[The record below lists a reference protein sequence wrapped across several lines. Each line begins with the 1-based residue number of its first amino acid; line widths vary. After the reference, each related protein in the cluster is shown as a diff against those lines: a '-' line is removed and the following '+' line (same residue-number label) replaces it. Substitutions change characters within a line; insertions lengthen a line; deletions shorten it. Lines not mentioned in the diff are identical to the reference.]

1 VRGAADPGQAA
12 MELDL
17 LLKDASERGA
27 SDVHLKLRQPPV
39 VRVDGALEPLDG
51 WDALTEMDLA
61 GALQAVVDSS
71 PARLGRL
78 EDGELDLA
86 YSTEGL
92 PRFRV
97 NCFRQRGAVS
107 LAFRVIPDRAPT
119 FTELNLPAGV
129 VRLAHDQRGLI
140 LVTGASGVG
149 KTTTLAAMIDEIN
162 RTRRQHIVTVEDP
175 IEFIH
180 HDRSCIV
187 NQREVGI
194 DTVSFHT
201 ALRSVLRQDPDVILI
216 GELRDVETAETA
228 LQAAETGHLVLSTM
242 HTIDAA
248 ETIGRLIEFFPGGK
262 QAQVRSILAG
272 VLRGVISQRLLPR
285 TDGGRIPA
293 VEVMVMNARIDELIR
308 EHRTQELE
316 AAIEEGSFHEMQS
329 FQQSLIGLVLA
340 GEVEAEL
347 AANASTNKHDFLI
360 ELEHALKR
368 QKAEEKGWVDP
379 RSEQARAGIIR

>member
-1 VRGAADPGQAA
+1 
-12 MELDL
+12 MELDV
-17 LLKDASERGA
+17 LLKGASERGA

-51 WDALTEMDLA
+51 WEPLTETDLA
-61 GALQAVVDSS
+61 HALKAVVESS
-71 PARLGRL
+71 PARLGRM
-78 EDGELDLA
+78 EDGALDLA
-86 YSTEGL
+86 YSSDGL
-92 PRFRV
+92 PRLRV

-107 LAFRVIPDRAPT
+107 LAFRVIPDVAPT
-119 FTELNLPAGV
+119 FGELNLPGGV
-129 VRLAHDQRGLI
+129 PRLAHEERGLI
-140 LVTGASGVG
+140 LVAGASGVG

-175 IEFIH
+175 IEFLH
-180 HDRSCIV
+180 HDRNCIV
-187 NQREVGI
+187 NQREIGI

-248 ETIGRLIEFFPGGK
+248 ETIGRLIEFFPGVK
-262 QAQVRSILAG
+262 QPQVRSIIAG

-308 EHRTQELE
+308 
-316 AAIEEGSFHEMQS
+316 
-329 FQQSLIGLVLA
+329 
-340 GEVEAEL
+340 
-347 AANASTNKHDFLI
+347 
-360 ELEHALKR
+360 
-368 QKAEEKGWVDP
+368 
-379 RSEQARAGIIR
+379 

>member
-1 VRGAADPGQAA
+1 VLPIPGQAA
-12 MELDL
+12 MELDV
-17 LLKDASERGA
+17 LLKGASERGA

-51 WDALTEMDLA
+51 WEPLTETDLA
-61 GALQAVVDSS
+61 HALQAVVESS
-71 PARLGRL
+71 PARLGRM

-86 YSTEGL
+86 YSSDGL

-107 LAFRVIPDRAPT
+107 LAFRVIPDVAPS
-119 FTELNLPAGV
+119 FGELNLPAGV
-129 VRLAHDQRGLI
+129 ARLAHEERGLI

-175 IEFIH
+175 IEFLH
-180 HDRSCIV
+180 HDRNCIV
-187 NQREVGI
+187 NQREIGI

-248 ETIGRLIEFFPGGK
+248 ETIGRLIEFFPGAK
-262 QAQVRSILAG
+262 QPQVRSIIAG

-308 EHRTQELE
+308 EHKTHELQ

-329 FQQSLIGLVLA
+329 FQQALIGLVLS
-340 GEVEAEL
+340 GDVEPEL

-360 ELEHALKR
+360 ELEHSLKR

-379 RSEQARAGIIR
+379 RSEHARAGIVR

>member
-1 VRGAADPGQAA
+1 VVPIPGQAA
-12 MELDL
+12 MELDV
-17 LLKDASERGA
+17 LLKGASERGA

-39 VRVDGALEPLDG
+39 LRVDGALEPLDG
-51 WDALTEMDLA
+51 WEPLTEMDLA
-61 GALQAVVDSS
+61 GALRAVVEAS

-86 YSTEGL
+86 YSADGL

-107 LAFRVIPDRAPT
+107 LAFRVIPDVAPT
-119 FTELNLPAGV
+119 FGELNLPAGV
-129 VRLAHDQRGLI
+129 ARLAHEERGLI

-180 HDRSCIV
+180 HDLNCIV
-187 NQREVGI
+187 NQREIGI

-248 ETIGRLIEFFPGGK
+248 ETIGRLIEFFPGAK
-262 QAQVRSILAG
+262 HPQIRSIIAG

-293 VEVMVMNARIDELIR
+293 VEVLVMNARIDELIR
-308 EHRTQELE
+308 EHRTHELQ

-329 FQQSLIGLVLA
+329 FQQALIALVLS
-340 GEVEAEL
+340 GDVEPEV

-360 ELEHALKR
+360 DLEHSLKR
-368 QKAEEKGWVDP
+368 QKAEEKGWIDP

>member
-1 VRGAADPGQAA
+1 
-12 MELDL
+12 MELDV
-17 LLKDASERGA
+17 LLKGASKRGA

-39 VRVDGALEPLDG
+39 LRVDGALEPLDG
-51 WDALTEMDLA
+51 WEPLTEMDLA
-61 GALQAVVDSS
+61 GALRAVVEAS

-86 YSTEGL
+86 YSADGL

-107 LAFRVIPDRAPT
+107 LAFRVIPDVAPT
-119 FTELNLPAGV
+119 FGELNLPAGV
-129 VRLAHDQRGLI
+129 ARLAHEERGLI

-180 HDRSCIV
+180 HDLNCIV
-187 NQREVGI
+187 NQREIGI

-248 ETIGRLIEFFPGGK
+248 ETIGRLIEFFPGAK
-262 QAQVRSILAG
+262 HPQIRSIIAG

-293 VEVMVMNARIDELIR
+293 VEVLVMNARIDELIR
-308 EHRTQELE
+308 EHRTHELQ

-329 FQQSLIGLVLA
+329 FQQALIALVLS
-340 GEVEAEL
+340 GDVEPEV

-360 ELEHALKR
+360 ELEHSLKR
-368 QKAEEKGWVDP
+368 QKAEEKGWIDP

>member
-1 VRGAADPGQAA
+1 MQLNA
-12 MELDL
+12 L
-17 LLKDASERGA
+17 LRRAVERGA

-39 VRVDGALEPLDG
+39 FRVDGVLEPLR
-51 WDALTEMDLA
+51 DAEPLTEANLET
-61 GALQAVVDSS
+61 ALHTVVGSAS
-71 PARLGRL
+71 TRL
-78 EDGELDLA
+78 ERFREQGELDMA
-86 YSTEGL
+86 YSTDEL

-97 NCFRQRGAVS
+97 NCFRQRGSIS
-107 LAFRVIPDRAPT
+107 LAFRYIPETVPSFD
-119 FTELNLPAGV
+119 ELGLPHGV
-129 VRLAHDQRGLI
+129 ARLAQEERGLL

-175 IEFIH
+175 IEFLH

-216 GELRDVETAETA
+216 GELRDAETAETA

-248 ETIGRLIEFFPGGK
+248 ETIARMIEFFPAAK
-262 QAQVRSILAG
+262 QSQVRSVLAST
-272 VLRGVISQRLLPR
+272 LRGVISQRLLPR
-285 TDGGRIPA
+285 ADGGRVPA

-308 EHRTQELE
+308 EERTNELQ
-316 AAIEEGSFHEMQS
+316 AAIEEGSFLHMQS
-329 FQQSLIGLVLA
+329 FQQALINLVLSDA
-340 GEVEAEL
+340 VEPEI
-347 AANASTNKHDFLI
+347 AANSSSNKHDFLV
-360 ELEHALKR
+360 ELDHALKR
-368 QKAEEKGWVDP
+368 RKAEEEGWVDP
-379 RSEQARAGIIR
+379 LSANANARVGIVR

>member
-1 VRGAADPGQAA
+1 
-12 MELDL
+12 MELDV
-17 LLKDASERGA
+17 LLKGASERGA

-39 VRVDGALEPLDG
+39 LRVDGALEPLVG
-51 WDALTEMDLA
+51 WEPLTEMDLSS
-61 GALQAVVDSS
+61 ALQAVVEAS

-86 YSTEGL
+86 YSADGL

-107 LAFRVIPDRAPT
+107 LAFRVIPDVAPT
-119 FTELNLPAGV
+119 FGELNLPAGV
-129 VRLAHDQRGLI
+129 ARLAHEERGLI

-180 HDRSCIV
+180 HDLNCIV
-187 NQREVGI
+187 NQREIGI

-248 ETIGRLIEFFPGGK
+248 ETIGRLIEFFPGAK
-262 QAQVRSILAG
+262 QPQVRSILAG

-293 VEVMVMNARIDELIR
+293 VEVLVMNARIDELIR
-308 EHRTQELE
+308 EQRTHELQ

-329 FQQSLIGLVLA
+329 FQQALIGLVLS
-340 GEVEAEL
+340 GDVEPDL

-360 ELEHALKR
+360 ELEHSLKR
-368 QKAEEKGWVDP
+368 QKAEEKGWIDP

>member
-1 VRGAADPGQAA
+1 
-12 MELDL
+12 MELDV
-17 LLKDASERGA
+17 LLKGASERGA

-39 VRVDGALEPLDG
+39 LRVDGALEPLDG
-51 WDALTEMDLA
+51 WEPLTEMDLSH
-61 GALQAVVDSS
+61 ALQAVVEAS

-86 YSTEGL
+86 YSAEGL

-97 NCFRQRGAVS
+97 
-107 LAFRVIPDRAPT
+107 IPDVAPT
-119 FTELNLPAGV
+119 FGELNLPAGV
-129 VRLAHDQRGLI
+129 ARLAHEERGLI

-180 HDRSCIV
+180 HDLNCIV
-187 NQREVGI
+187 NQREIGI

-242 HTIDAA
+242 HTIDAG
-248 ETIGRLIEFFPGGK
+248 ETIGRLIEFFPGAK
-262 QAQVRSILAG
+262 QPQVRSIIAG

-293 VEVMVMNARIDELIR
+293 VEVLVMNARIDELIR
-308 EHRTQELE
+308 EHRTHELQ

-329 FQQSLIGLVLA
+329 FQQALIGLVLS
-340 GEVEAEL
+340 GDVEPEL

-368 QKAEEKGWVDP
+368 QKAEDKGWIDP
-379 RSEQARAGIIR
+379 RSEHARAGIIR

>member
-1 VRGAADPGQAA
+1 
-12 MELDL
+12 MELDV
-17 LLKDASERGA
+17 LLKGASERGA

-51 WDALTEMDLA
+51 WEPLTDTDLA
-61 GALQAVVDSS
+61 HALQAVVESS
-71 PARLGRL
+71 PARLGRM

-86 YSTEGL
+86 YSSDGL

-107 LAFRVIPDRAPT
+107 LAFRVIPDVAPT
-119 FTELNLPAGV
+119 FGELNLPAGV
-129 VRLAHDQRGLI
+129 ERLANEERGLI

-175 IEFIH
+175 IEFLH
-180 HDRSCIV
+180 HDRNCIV

-248 ETIGRLIEFFPGGK
+248 ETIGRLIEFFPGAK
-262 QAQVRSILAG
+262 QPQVRSIIAG

-308 EHRTQELE
+308 EHRTHELP

-329 FQQSLIGLVLA
+329 FQQALIGLVLS
-340 GEVEAEL
+340 GDVEPEL

-360 ELEHALKR
+360 ELEHSLKR

-379 RSEQARAGIIR
+379 RSEHAGAGTVR

>member
-1 VRGAADPGQAA
+1 VLPIPGQAA
-12 MELDL
+12 MELDV
-17 LLKDASERGA
+17 LLKGASERGA

-39 VRVDGALEPLDG
+39 LRVDGALEPLDG
-51 WDALTEMDLA
+51 WEPLTEMDLSR
-61 GALQAVVDSS
+61 ALQAVVEAS

-86 YSTEGL
+86 YSADGL

-107 LAFRVIPDRAPT
+107 LAFRVIPDVAPT

-129 VRLAHDQRGLI
+129 ARLAHEERGLI

-175 IEFIH
+175 IEFLH
-180 HDRSCIV
+180 HDRNCIV
-187 NQREVGI
+187 NQREIGI

-248 ETIGRLIEFFPGGK
+248 ETIGRLIEFFPGAK
-262 QAQVRSILAG
+262 QPQVRAIIAG

-293 VEVMVMNARIDELIR
+293 VEVLVMNARIDELIR
-308 EHRTQELE
+308 EHRTHELQ

-329 FQQSLIGLVLA
+329 FQQALIALVLS
-340 GEVEAEL
+340 GDVEPDL

-360 ELEHALKR
+360 ELEHSLKR

-379 RSEQARAGIIR
+379 RSEHARAGIIR

>member
-1 VRGAADPGQAA
+1 
-12 MELDL
+12 MELDV

-61 GALQAVVDSS
+61 HALQAVVDSS

-119 FTELNLPAGV
+119 FAELNLPAGV
-129 VRLAHDQRGLI
+129 VRLAHEQRGLI
-140 LVTGASGVG
+140 FVTGASGVG

-242 HTIDAA
+242 HTIDAT

-379 RSEQARAGIIR
+379 RSEQARAGMIR

>member
-1 VRGAADPGQAA
+1 
-12 MELDL
+12 MELNAL
-17 LLKDASERGA
+17 LRRAVERGA

-39 VRVDGALEPLDG
+39 FRLDG
-51 WDALTEMDLA
+51 QLETLGDSAPLTEAELETV
-61 GALQAVVDSS
+61 LHTVVGSS
-71 PARLGRL
+71 PNGLERFQ
-78 EDGELDLA
+78 EDGELDTA

-97 NCFRQRGAVS
+97 NCFRQRGAISV
-107 LAFRVIPDRAPT
+107 AFRSIPDDVPS
-119 FTELNLPAGV
+119 FDQLQLPPGV
-129 VRLAHDQRGLI
+129 RRLAHEERGLV

-194 DTVSFHT
+194 DTGSFHS

-216 GELRDVETAETA
+216 GELRDAETAETA
-228 LQAAETGHLVLSTM
+228 LQAAETGHLVFATM

-248 ETIGRLIEFFPGGK
+248 ETIARMVEFFPGTK
-262 QAQVRSILAG
+262 QSQARSVMAS

-285 TDGGRIPA
+285 ADGGRVPA
-293 VEVMVMNARIDELIR
+293 VEVMVVNARIDELIR
-308 EHRTQELE
+308 EERTNELQ
-316 AAIEEGSFHEMQS
+316 AAIEEGSFLDMQS
-329 FQQSLIGLVLA
+329 FQQALINLVLSNT
-340 GEVEAEL
+340 VEAEV
-347 AANASTNKHDFLI
+347 AANYSSNKHDFLV
-360 ELEHALKR
+360 ELDHALKR
-368 QKAEEKGWVDP
+368 RKAEEDGWVDP
-379 RSEQARAGIIR
+379 LSQSARVGIAR

>member
-1 VRGAADPGQAA
+1 
-12 MELDL
+12 MELDV
-17 LLKDASERGA
+17 LLKGASERGA

-39 VRVDGALEPLDG
+39 IRVDGALEPLDG
-51 WDALTEMDLA
+51 WEPLTETDLSR
-61 GALQAVVDSS
+61 ALQSVVEAS

-86 YSTEGL
+86 YSAEGL

-107 LAFRVIPDRAPT
+107 LAFRVIPDVAPT
-119 FTELNLPAGV
+119 FGELNLPAGV
-129 VRLAHDQRGLI
+129 ARLAHEERGLI

-180 HDRSCIV
+180 HDLNCIV
-187 NQREVGI
+187 NQREIGI

-248 ETIGRLIEFFPGGK
+248 ETIGRLIEFFPGAK
-262 QAQVRSILAG
+262 QPQVRSIIAG

-293 VEVMVMNARIDELIR
+293 VEVLVMNARIDELIR
-308 EHRTQELE
+308 EHRTHELQ

-329 FQQSLIGLVLA
+329 FQQALIGLVLS
-340 GEVEAEL
+340 GDIEPEV

-360 ELEHALKR
+360 ELEHSLKR
-368 QKAEEKGWVDP
+368 QKAEEKGWIDP
-379 RSEQARAGIIR
+379 RSEHTRAGIIR

>member
-1 VRGAADPGQAA
+1 
-12 MELDL
+12 MELDV
-17 LLKDASERGA
+17 LLKGASERGA

-39 VRVDGALEPLDG
+39 LRVDGALEPLDG
-51 WDALTEMDLA
+51 WEPLTEMDLSH
-61 GALQAVVDSS
+61 ALQAVVEAS

-86 YSTEGL
+86 YSAEGL

-107 LAFRVIPDRAPT
+107 LAFRVIPDVAPT
-119 FTELNLPAGV
+119 FGELNLPAGV
-129 VRLAHDQRGLI
+129 ARLAHEERGLI

-180 HDRSCIV
+180 HDLNCIV
-187 NQREVGI
+187 NQREIGI

-242 HTIDAA
+242 HTIDAG
-248 ETIGRLIEFFPGGK
+248 ETIGRLIEFFPGAK
-262 QAQVRSILAG
+262 QAQVRSIIAG

-293 VEVMVMNARIDELIR
+293 VEVLVMNARIDELIR
-308 EHRTQELE
+308 EHRTNELQT
-316 AAIEEGSFHEMQS
+316 AIDEGSFLDMQS
-329 FQQSLIGLVLA
+329 FQQALINLVLA
-340 GEVEAEL
+340 DAVEADV
-347 AANASTNKHDFLI
+347 AADASTNKHDFLV
-360 ELEHALKR
+360 ELDHALKR
-368 QKAEEKGWVDP
+368 RKAEEHGWVDP
-379 RSEQARAGIIR
+379 LSEKARIGI

>member
-1 VRGAADPGQAA
+1 VLPIPGQAA
-12 MELDL
+12 MELDV
-17 LLKDASERGA
+17 LLKGASERGA

-39 VRVDGALEPLDG
+39 LRVDGALEPLVG
-51 WDALTEMDLA
+51 WEPLTEMDLSR
-61 GALQAVVDSS
+61 ALQAVVEAS

-86 YSTEGL
+86 YSADGL

-107 LAFRVIPDRAPT
+107 LAFRVIPDVAPT
-119 FTELNLPAGV
+119 FAQLNLPAGV
-129 VRLAHDQRGLI
+129 ARLAHEERGLI

-180 HDRSCIV
+180 HDLNCIV
-187 NQREVGI
+187 NQREIGI

-248 ETIGRLIEFFPGGK
+248 ETIGRLIEFFPGAK
-262 QAQVRSILAG
+262 QPQVRSIIAG

-293 VEVMVMNARIDELIR
+293 VEVLVMNARIDELIR
-308 EHRTQELE
+308 EHRTHELE
-316 AAIEEGSFHEMQS
+316 AAIEDGSFHEMQS
-329 FQQSLIGLVLA
+329 FQQALIGLVLS
-340 GEVEAEL
+340 GDVEPDL

-360 ELEHALKR
+360 ELEHSLKR
-368 QKAEEKGWVDP
+368 QKAEEKGWIDP
-379 RSEQARAGIIR
+379 RSEHDRAGIIR

>member
-1 VRGAADPGQAA
+1 
-12 MELDL
+12 MELDRL
-17 LLKDASERGA
+17 LQRAFERGV

-39 VRVDGALEPLDG
+39 LRVDGELEPLDG
-51 WDALTEMDLA
+51 WGALTAADLERA
-61 GALQAVVDSS
+61 VETVVDAS
-71 PARLGRL
+71 PTRLSRL
-78 EDGELDLA
+78 EENGELDLA
-86 YSTEGL
+86 YSPEGL

-107 LAFRVIPDRAPT
+107 LAFRVIPDVPPT
-119 FTELNLPAGV
+119 FAALNLPPGV
-129 VRLAHDQRGLI
+129 VRLAREERGLI

-162 RTRRQHIVTVEDP
+162 RTRRQHIVTIEDP

-216 GELRDVETAETA
+216 GELRDAETAETA

-248 ETIGRLIEFFPGGK
+248 ETIGRMIEFFPGAK
-262 QAQVRSILAG
+262 QAQVRSILAS

-308 EHRTQELE
+308 DERTHELQ
-316 AAIEEGSFHEMQS
+316 AAIEEGSFHDMQS
-329 FQQSLIGLVLA
+329 FHQALLGLVLS
-340 GEVEAEL
+340 GDVEPEL

-360 ELEHALKR
+360 ELDQALKR
-368 QKAEEKGWVDP
+368 QKAQAKGWVDP
-379 RSEQARAGIIR
+379 RLRHTGAGITR

>member
-1 VRGAADPGQAA
+1 
-12 MELDL
+12 MELNAL
-17 LLKDASERGA
+17 LRRAVERGA
-27 SDVHLKLRQPPV
+27 SDVHLKLGQPPV
-39 VRVDGALEPLDG
+39 FRIDGVLQPLREDEPLAEADLES
-51 WDALTEMDLA
+51 ALHT
-61 GALQAVVDSS
+61 VVGY
-71 PARLGRL
+71 AAQRL
-78 EDGELDLA
+78 ERFHEHGELDLA
-86 YSTEGL
+86 YSTDDL

-97 NCFRQRGAVS
+97 NCFRQRGSIS
-107 LAFRVIPDRAPT
+107 LAFRYIPEKVPS
-119 FTELNLPAGV
+119 FEELGLPRGV
-129 VRLAHDQRGLI
+129 ARLAQEERGLL

-175 IEFIH
+175 IEFLH
-180 HDRSCIV
+180 HDRGCIV

-216 GELRDVETAETA
+216 GELRDAETAETA

-248 ETIGRLIEFFPGGK
+248 ETIARMIEFFPAVK
-262 QAQVRSILAG
+262 QSQVRAVLAG
-272 VLRGVISQRLLPR
+272 TLRGVISQRLLPH

-308 EHRTQELE
+308 EERTNELH
-316 AAIEEGSFHEMQS
+316 AAIEEGTFLEMQS
-329 FQQSLIGLVLA
+329 FQQALISLVLSDA
-340 GEVEAEL
+340 VEPEV
-347 AANASTNKHDFLI
+347 AANASTNKHDFLV

-368 QKAEEKGWVDP
+368 RRAEDEGWVDP
-379 RSEQARAGIIR
+379 LSATSRVGTVR